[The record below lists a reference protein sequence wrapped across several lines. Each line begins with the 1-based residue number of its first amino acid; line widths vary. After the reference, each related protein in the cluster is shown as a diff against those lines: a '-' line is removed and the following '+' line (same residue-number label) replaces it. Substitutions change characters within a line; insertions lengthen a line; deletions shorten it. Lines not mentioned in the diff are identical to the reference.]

1 MRLFN
6 VYHRGDFF
14 VAQVFARSSDHAL
27 QLVLKS
33 HYSEDRCFY
42 TACGIK

>member
-6 VYHRGDFF
+6 VYHGGDLF
-14 VAQVFARSSDHAL
+14 VAQVFARDSEHAL

-33 HYSEDRCFY
+33 YYSEDRLFY